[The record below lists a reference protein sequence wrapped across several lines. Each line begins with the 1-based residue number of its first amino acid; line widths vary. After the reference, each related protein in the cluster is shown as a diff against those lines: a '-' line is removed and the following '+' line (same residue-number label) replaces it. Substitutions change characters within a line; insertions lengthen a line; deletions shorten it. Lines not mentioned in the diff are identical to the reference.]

1 MQPYSIFSL
10 GSMLLVSIQ
19 EEIGDAGM
27 SGLVDHLSRQVRA
40 GHVRGVIVDLQ
51 HVEVMDSY
59 MAGFL
64 QTMARTLAL
73 QNARMVVVG
82 LAVPVVM
89 TLTAFGITLRE
100 MEFALDVEKAVAK
113 LEEKPRSKRDRRP

>member
-1 MQPYSIFSL
+1 MQPYSFFSL

-19 EEIGDAGM
+19 EEIGDVDMAR
-27 SGLVDHLSRQVRA
+27 LVDSLARQVRA
-40 GHVRGVIVDLQ
+40 GNIRGVIVDLQ

-64 QTMARTLAL
+64 QTMARTLNL

-89 TLTAFGITLRE
+89 TLTAFGITFKD

-113 LEEKPRSKRDRRP
+113 LDEKPRARAE

>member
-1 MQPYSIFSL
+1 MQPYSFFSL

-19 EEIGDAGM
+19 EDIGDAEM
-27 SGLVDHLSRQVRA
+27 AGLVDSLARQVRA
-40 GHVRGVIVDLQ
+40 GNIRGVIVDLQ

-64 QTMARTLAL
+64 QTMARTLNL

-89 TLTAFGITLRE
+89 TLTAFGITFKD

-113 LEEKPRSKRDRRP
+113 LDEKPRARAE